1 MKRTL
6 STPKKGIKMAI
17 VEIDSAK
24 ISDRLNEVVSMLD
37 LLNDA
42 IKGADIEKS
51 DFGMLR
57 VIQDQIAELNDI
69 GNIIYPSAE

>member
-1 MKRTL
+1 
-6 STPKKGIKMAI
+6 MAI